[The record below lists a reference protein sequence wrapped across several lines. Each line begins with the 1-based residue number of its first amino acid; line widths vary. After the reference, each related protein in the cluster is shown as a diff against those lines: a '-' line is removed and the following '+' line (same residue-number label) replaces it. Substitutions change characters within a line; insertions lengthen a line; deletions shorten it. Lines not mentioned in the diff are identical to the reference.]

1 MSKVSN
7 ISKYM
12 IPNLG
17 EILGYNLNK
26 ISNCWY
32 KDDKN
37 KLIKILI
44 YEDDYLISN
53 DTEYPEE
60 IRNLPKDLLYLKAK

>member
-60 IRNLPKDLLYLKAK
+60 IRNLPKDLLYFL